1 VSLASIVI
9 PHYRTLDRL
18 ELCLRCLERFTP
30 EPHERIVVDNGSDA
44 ATLDAL
50 RARRD
55 ILLLERQQ
63 GEETGHRA
71 HAGALDLGISR
82 SRGEY
87 VVTIHS
93 DLFVRREG
101 WLGFLI
107 GELESGPYEIV
118 GPGTQHIQPY
128 TLYERARRALGR
140 KRVPRRL
147 GPVFS
152 IYRRRVFDRARFADF
167 EKVWQIAE
175 PLREAGR
182 TKFISREEA
191 SHWAFHSGG
200 TTKLSLFAHRRKAA
214 AVKSRQ
220 FEAFLAQPEIRA
232 LANPPAPR

>member
-1 VSLASIVI
+1 VTLASIVI

-30 EPHERIVVDNGSDA
+30 EPHERIIVDNGSDP
-44 ATLDAL
+44 ATLEAL
-50 RARRD
+50 RTRRD

-71 HAGALDLGISR
+71 HANALDLGISR

-87 VVTIHS
+87 IVTIHS

-101 WLGFLI
+101 WLSFLI

-118 GPGTQHIQPY
+118 APGTQHIQPY
-128 TLYERARRALGR
+128 SLYERARRALGGER
-140 KRVPRRL
+140 QPRRL
-147 GPVFS
+147 GPVFT
-152 IYRRRVFDRARFADF
+152 IYRRRVFEPKRFADF

-175 PLREAGR
+175 PHREAGR
-182 TKFISREEA
+182 TKFIGREEA
-191 SHWAFHSGG
+191 ARWAFHSGG

-232 LANPPAPR
+232 LANPPASR